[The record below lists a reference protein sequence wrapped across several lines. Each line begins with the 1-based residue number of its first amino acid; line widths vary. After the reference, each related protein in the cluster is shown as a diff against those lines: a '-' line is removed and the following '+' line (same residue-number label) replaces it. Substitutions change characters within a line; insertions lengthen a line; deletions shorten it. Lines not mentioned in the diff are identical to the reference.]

1 MINSMTAFA
10 RAEKSADNITAAV
23 EIRSYNS
30 RHLDIALRVPR
41 GYDPFESKI
50 RALVSGGIARGRIEI
65 RLHVKDDGERAEGFD
80 VNERRALAYHDAL
93 NTLKEL
99 LQIKEPVSLEM
110 IARSNDVLRP
120 AEEEQNLETQW
131 PVIEESFQQAIADLK
146 QMRRKEGDFLA
157 RDLKQRIDLIQE
169 NLTKIEN
176 ESGNLL
182 SQYQDRLIERISAL
196 TKGIVEI
203 DQGRIAQEAAF
214 LADRSDIS
222 EEITRAGSHVQQ
234 FLELMEAPEPAGR
247 KLNFLLQELNREFN
261 TMGSKV
267 GNADISHQ
275 IVSVKSEFEK
285 IREQVQNVE

>member
-1 MINSMTAFA
+1 MTAFA
-10 RAEKSADNITAAV
+10 RAEKSADNIMVAV

-30 RHLDIALRVPR
+30 RHLDMALRVPH
-41 GYDPFESKI
+41 GYDSLEPKI
-50 RALVSGGIARGRIEI
+50 RALVSGGITRGRLEI
-65 RLHVKDDGERAEGFD
+65 KLHVKDSGERAEGFD

-93 NTLKEL
+93 NSLKAL
-99 LQIKEPVSLEM
+99 LKIKDPIPLEM
-110 IARSNDVLRP
+110 IARLNDVIRP
-120 AEEEQNLETQW
+120 AEEEQNLDTQW
-131 PVIEESFQQAIADLK
+131 PVIQDSFQQAIGDLE
-146 QMRRKEGDFLA
+146 QMRQKEGDFLA
-157 RDLKQRIDLIQE
+157 RDLKQRIDLILE
-169 NLTKIEN
+169 NLTQIEN

-182 SQYQDRLIERISAL
+182 AQYQDRLKERISAL

-222 EEITRAGSHVQQ
+222 EEITRAGSHIQQ
-234 FLELMEAPEPAGR
+234 FLELMHAPEPAGR

-267 GNADISHQ
+267 GNADISHR

>member
-10 RAEKSADNITAAV
+10 RAEKSANNITAAV

-30 RHLDIALRVPR
+30 RHLDIALRVPH
-41 GYDPFESKI
+41 GYDPLESKI
-50 RALVSGGIARGRIEI
+50 RTLVSGGIARGRLEI
-65 RLHVKDDGERAEGFD
+65 RLLVTDDGERAEGFD
-80 VNERRALAYHDAL
+80 VNESRALAYHDAL

-99 LQIKEPVSLEM
+99 LQIKEPISLEM

-131 PVIEESFQQAIADLK
+131 PVIEDSFQQAIADLK
-146 QMRRKEGDFLA
+146 QMRQKEGDFLA

-169 NLTKIEN
+169 NITQIEN

-234 FLELMEAPEPAGR
+234 FLELMNAPEPAGR

>member
-10 RAEKSADNITAAV
+10 RAEKSANNITAAV

-30 RHLDIALRVPR
+30 RHLDIALRVPH
-41 GYDPFESKI
+41 GYDPLESKI
-50 RALVSGGIARGRIEI
+50 RKLISGGIARGRLEI
-65 RLHVKDDGERAEGFD
+65 RLHIKDDGEGAEGFD
-80 VNERRALAYHDAL
+80 VNERRARAYHDAL
-93 NTLKEL
+93 NRLKEL

-120 AEEEQNLETQW
+120 AEEEQNLDTQW

-146 QMRRKEGDFLA
+146 QMRQKEGDFLA
-157 RDLKQRIDLIQE
+157 RDLKQRIDRIQE
-169 NLTKIEN
+169 NLTQIEN

-234 FLELMEAPEPAGR
+234 FLELMTAPEPAGR